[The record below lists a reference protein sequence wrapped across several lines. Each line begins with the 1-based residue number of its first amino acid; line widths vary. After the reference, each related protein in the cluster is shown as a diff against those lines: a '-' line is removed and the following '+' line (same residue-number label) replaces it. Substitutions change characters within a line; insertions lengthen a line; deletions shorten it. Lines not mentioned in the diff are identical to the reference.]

1 MCRAGHIGNGW
12 RRTTV
17 NGKRETVSGEEG
29 AVNGKQGA
37 VSGYGKPHCRL
48 DAWSEAMRLVKLVYE
63 ATLNSPPEERLGLS
77 QQMRRAAVSVPSNIA
92 EGAARG
98 GKREFA
104 NFVSIARGSLSELH
118 TQCLIAVD
126 LGYFPQDHAALASLE
141 RVSKLLTG
149 LYHTLTSSAAHGRK
163 KKFGDSQ

>member
-1 MCRAGHIGNGW
+1 MVISERNA
-12 RRTTV
+12 
-17 NGKRETVSGEEG
+17 EG
-29 AVNGKQGA
+29 DKA
-37 VSGYGKPHCRL
+37 KPHCRL

-63 ATLNSPPEERLGLS
+63 MTLRFPPEERLGLS

-92 EGAARG
+92 EGAART

-104 NFVSIARGSLSELH
+104 NFISIARGSLSELH

-126 LGYFPQDHAALASLE
+126 LGYLPQDHATFASLD

-149 LYHTLTSSAAHGRK
+149 LYHSLTSAGGHRRNK
-163 KKFGDSQ
+163 

>member
-1 MCRAGHIGNGW
+1 M
-12 RRTTV
+12 
-17 NGKRETVSGEEG
+17 NGKR
-29 AVNGKQGA
+29 GA
-37 VSGYGKPHCRL
+37 VSGSGKPHCRL

-63 ATLNSPPEERLGLS
+63 ATLNFPPEERLGLS

-92 EGAARG
+92 EGAARS

-104 NFVSIARGSLSELH
+104 NFISIARGSLSELH

-126 LGYFPQDHAALASLE
+126 LCYLPQDHAAFASLE

-149 LYHTLTSSAAHGRK
+149 LYHHLTPGATLNRK
-163 KKFGDSQ
+163 TR

>member
-1 MCRAGHIGNGW
+1 M
-12 RRTTV
+12 
-17 NGKRETVSGEEG
+17 NGKRGTVSG
-29 AVNGKQGA
+29 N
-37 VSGYGKPHCRL
+37 GKPHCRL

-63 ATLNSPPEERLGLS
+63 ATLNFPPEERLGLS

-92 EGAARG
+92 EGAARS

-104 NFVSIARGSLSELH
+104 KFVSIARGSLSELH

-126 LGYFPQDHAALASLE
+126 LGYLTQDNAAFASLE

-149 LYHTLTSSAAHGRK
+149 LYQQLTAGTDHDRK
-163 KKFGDSQ
+163 K

>member
-1 MCRAGHIGNGW
+1 
-12 RRTTV
+12 
-17 NGKRETVSGEEG
+17 
-29 AVNGKQGA
+29 
-37 VSGYGKPHCRL
+37 
-48 DAWSEAMRLVKLVYE
+48 MRLVKLVYE
-63 ATLNSPPEERLGLS
+63 ATLNFPPEERLGLS

-92 EGAARG
+92 EGAARS

-126 LGYFPQDHAALASLE
+126 LRYLPQDHAAFASLE

-149 LYHTLTSSAAHGRK
+149 LYQQLSAGTDHDRK
-163 KKFGDSQ
+163 K